1 MGFFMGMAYPSGIK
15 KVNSLYKQE
24 SLVPLMIAING
35 IFSVF
40 GSTLAVAISMM
51 FGFSAT
57 IYLGA
62 SVYLMLYILNPLKV
76 FNNY

>member
-15 KVNSLYKQE
+15 KVNSIGKQE

-40 GSTLAVAISMM
+40 GSTLAVALSMM
-51 FGFSAT
+51 FGFSVT
-57 IYLGA
+57 VFIGA
-62 SVYLMLYILNPLKV
+62 VVYIILYFLNPLKV
-76 FNNY
+76 ITTH